1 MRNISPRQEA
11 ICAFIAAFLRA
22 EQWPPSVREIGAAFD
37 LPRPSNVL
45 YHLAI
50 LEREGLLERGKGARC
65 IRLTS
70 AGQSVAVAYLA
81 RVERKEQS
89 A

>member
-1 MRNISPRQEA
+1 MRTISERQRA
-11 ICAFIAAFLRA
+11 ICAFIAAFLAA

-45 YHLAI
+45 YHLCI

-65 IRLTS
+65 IRLTA

-81 RVERKEQS
+81 RMERKEQS